1 MAVCGEELS
10 KNLGDISHVFK
21 KKKKTEQ
28 LEHEESKEP
37 GKLFQLFS

>member
-10 KNLGDISHVFK
+10 KNLGDISHVF

>member
-1 MAVCGEELS
+1 MYFFL
-10 KNLGDISHVFK
+10 

>member
-1 MAVCGEELS
+1 MYL
-10 KNLGDISHVFK
+10 KK